1 MLLEL
6 RGVQIRYGDMV
17 VLPAIDL
24 SVPQGQFLGVIGPNG
39 AGKSSLFGAISG
51 GLRCS
56 AGTIHIEGRDMTRLS
71 ATQRCMSGVGRTFQI
86 PQPFD
91 GMSVFENILVAA
103 TYGGRSHGAQATS
116 QATSVV
122 RQCGLEPWADSMAG
136 ALTLLQRKRL
146 ELARAMAMRPRLLL
160 LDEVAGGLTDS
171 EVGELVQWIVQL
183 QREGVT
189 VLWIEHLVHALVG
202 VVDRMLVLAEGRIIA
217 DGAPRT
223 VLANPTVRSC
233 YLGSDLDEDL
243 GEETRD
249 ALH

>member
-1 MLLEL
+1 
-6 RGVQIRYGDMV
+6 
-17 VLPAIDL
+17 
-24 SVPQGQFLGVIGPNG
+24 
-39 AGKSSLFGAISG
+39 
-51 GLRCS
+51 
-56 AGTIHIEGRDMTRLS
+56 MT
-71 ATQRCMSGVGRTFQI
+71 
-86 PQPFD
+86 
-91 GMSVFENILVAA
+91 VFENVLVAA
-103 TYGGRSHGAQATS
+103 TYGGRSRGAQATS
-116 QATSVV
+116 QASSVV
-122 RQCGLEPWADSMAG
+122 RQCGLEPWADSLAG

-171 EVGELVQWIVQL
+171 EVAELVQWIVQL

-217 DGAPRT
+217 DGIPRD
-223 VLANPTVRSC
+223 VLADPIVRSC

-249 ALH
+249 ASH

>member
-24 SVPQGQFLGVIGPNG
+24 AVPQGQFLGVIGPNG

-56 AGTIHIEGRDMTRLS
+56 AGTVRLEGRDVTRLG
-71 ATQRCMSGVGRTFQI
+71 ATQRCMAGVGRTFQI

-91 GMSVFENILVAA
+91 GMTVFENVLVAA
-103 TYGGRSHGAQATS
+103 TYGGRSRGAQATS
-116 QATSVV
+116 HASSVV
-122 RQCGLEPWADSMAG
+122 RQCGLEPWADSLAG

-171 EVGELVQWIVQL
+171 EVAELVQWIVQL

-217 DGAPRT
+217 DGAPRD
-223 VLANPTVRSC
+223 VLADPIVRSC

-243 GEETRD
+243 EEETRD
-249 ALH
+249 ASH